1 MMLKRMTSVSFT
13 AILFASMI
21 SACSVV
27 PKPKPASTIYRL
39 SVPNVLVINDVKN
52 TQVVN
57 IEYPTI
63 AKALDGVNIILSPDG
78 RRLTA
83 AAGAQWSEPVPE
95 LLRNVLIDTLSN
107 NAKITGIIPKGNTR
121 VPYRLNMDIRRFEAV
136 FDQGEEAAPLAVIQ
150 LTFSL
155 TETRSRKLVGSY
167 TVKVQKRADAARVSA
182 IVNAQ
187 DVAAKEAMENA
198 SDWLS
203 LQFSNKKS

>member
-1 MMLKRMTSVSFT
+1 MMLKKITSVSFT
-13 AILFASMI
+13 AILFASMV

-39 SVPNVLVINDVKN
+39 SVPDVLVVNDVKN

-57 IEYPTI
+57 VEYPTI

-78 RRLTA
+78 QRLTA

-95 LLRNVLIDTLSN
+95 LLRNALIDTLSN
-107 NAKITGIIPKGNTR
+107 NIKITGIIPKGNTR

-136 FDQGEEAAPLAVIQ
+136 FDQGEEVAPLAIIQ
-150 LTFSL
+150 LSFSL
-155 TETRSRKLVGSY
+155 TETRSRQLVGSY

-187 DVAAKEAMENA
+187 DVATKEAMENA

-203 LQFSNKKS
+203 SQFFNKKS